1 MNEQSMR
8 WLTKIS
14 LRLRSLF
21 HRRAADAELDAEL
34 RYHLEGQIASNIA
47 AGMPPAEAR
56 RAALREFGG
65 VEELKEEC
73 RDMRKVHWLQDLTQ
87 DVRYGL
93 RMLRKAPGFTVVAIL
108 TLALG
113 IGANTAIFS
122 VVDALL
128 LRPLPYRN
136 STQLVMV
143 WEDDMAFALGEKHNV
158 VSSANF
164 VDWQA
169 QQHAFDSMAY
179 FVDDR
184 ANLAGG
190 SGPQVVTGQ
199 LTSANFFD
207 VLGVKPIL
215 GHAFVPA
222 NGTAGNDHVTVLSYG
237 LWKERYGA
245 NPAIVGSSIELD
257 GAAYTVVGVAPANF
271 DSFIAEGSLTGE
283 HAQLW
288 VPFVLLPK
296 YSDRTKVGRFLTV
309 VARLKLGVSL
319 SQAQTQM
326 NVIAARLADKY
337 PEYNRGW
344 GVNVVP
350 IREEVSGAVRS
361 ALLILLG
368 AVGFVLLIA
377 CANVAN
383 LFLSRAAG
391 RKREMAVRAALGASR
406 WRIARQLLAESV
418 LLALIGGTLG
428 VCVAIWGT
436 NALLHSIPQKLLNL
450 SAVPMDFRVLAFAAG
465 ATLLSGILFGLLP
478 SYAAAHSKIA
488 MALQEGGR
496 GSSLSRHNRAIHGAL
511 VITEIALA
519 LVLLAGAA
527 LLIESFSRLTHV
539 NPGFNADHLLTFKL
553 SLPDNK
559 YKNDSALIAFY
570 HELLDTV
577 SHLPGVRSV
586 SMESLAPFN
595 GLKNKG
601 VATDVTLPGQGA
613 LPEAQRPD
621 AAVRVVGFHYFSTM
635 GIPLVQG
642 RDFSAAELA
651 AEKHVVVINEAFAQK
666 YFHGANPIGQKIT
679 IDMKDTNVP
688 SEIVGVVGDVH
699 GADLSAAPWPTVYWP
714 YPELAYSGMTIV
726 MRTEADP
733 FALVSS
739 VRETVQG
746 MDKDEPISNV
756 ATMDQLISDSV
767 ARLRF
772 SMLLLAVFAALAMAL
787 ACIGIYGVMSYATAQ
802 RRNEIG
808 IRMALG
814 AQRGDVLRLILR
826 QGAKLAL
833 LGAAIGIMGGLLLT
847 RFLKSQLYG
856 TAATDPLTFAA
867 ATVLLVAVALAA
879 CYIPARRA
887 MQVDPLDALRYE

>member
-1 MNEQSMR
+1 MR
-8 WLTKIS
+8 PLTKIA

-21 HRRAADAELDAEL
+21 HRRAADGQLDSELHF
-34 RYHLEGQIASNIA
+34 HLEHQTAANLA
-47 AGMPPAEAR
+47 AGMSPAEAR
-56 RAALREFGG
+56 RAAIHELGG
-65 VEELKEEC
+65 VEQLKEEC
-73 RDMRKVHWLQDLTQ
+73 RDMRKVNWMPDLAQ

-93 RMLRKAPGFTVVAIL
+93 RMLRKAPGFTAVAIL

-136 STQLVMV
+136 SNQLAMV

-179 FVDDR
+179 FADDR
-184 ANLAGG
+184 ANLTGG
-190 SGPQVVTGQ
+190 NGPQVVIGQ

-215 GHAFVPA
+215 GHAFLPA
-222 NGTAGNDHVTVLSYG
+222 NGTAGNDHVAVLSYG

-245 NPAIVGSSIELD
+245 NLAIVGSSIELD

-271 DSFIAEGSLTGE
+271 DAFIAEGSLTGE

-296 YSDRTKVGRFLTV
+296 YRDRTKVGRFLTV
-309 VARLKLGVSL
+309 VARLKPGVSL
-319 SQAQTQM
+319 EQAQSQM
-326 NVIAARLADKY
+326 NVIAARLAAKY
-337 PEYNRGW
+337 PDYNRGW

-350 IREEVSGAVRS
+350 IREEVSGAVRP

-377 CANVAN
+377 CANVAS

-391 RKREMAVRAALGASR
+391 RRKEMAVRAALGASR
-406 WRIARQLLAESV
+406 WRIVRQLLSESV
-418 LLALIGGTLG
+418 LLAFLGGALG
-428 VCVAIWGT
+428 VALAIWGT
-436 NALLHSIPQKLLNL
+436 NALLHSLPQKLLDIS
-450 SAVPMDFRVLAFAAG
+450 SAPIDFRVLAFAAG
-465 ATLLSGILFGLLP
+465 ATLLSGILFGILP
-478 SYAAAHSKIA
+478 SYTAAHSEIA
-488 MALQEGGR
+488 GSLQETGR
-496 GSSLSRHNRAIHGAL
+496 GSTLNRRNRLIHSAL
-511 VITEIALA
+511 VVTEIALA
-519 LVLLAGAA
+519 LVLLAGAG

-553 SLPDNK
+553 SLPDKK
-559 YKNDSALIAFY
+559 YKDDPSLIAFY
-570 HELLDTV
+570 HELLEKL
-577 SHLPGVRSV
+577 SHVPGVRSV
-586 SMESLAPFN
+586 TMESLAPFN
-595 GLKNKG
+595 GLHNRG
-601 VATDVTLPGQGA
+601 VATDVTLPGQES

-621 AAVRVVGFHYFSTM
+621 AAVRVVGFDYFATLD
-635 GIPLVQG
+635 IPLIQG
-642 RDFSAAELA
+642 RDFSLAELA
-651 AEKHVVVINEAFAQK
+651 AQKHVVIINDAFALK

-688 SEIVGVVGDVH
+688 SEIIGIVGNIH
-699 GADLSAAPWPTVYWP
+699 GADLSVAPWPTVYWP

-726 MRTEADP
+726 MRTETDP
-733 FALVSS
+733 LALVP
-739 VRETVQG
+739 VAREIVQS
-746 MDKDEPISNV
+746 MDKDEPISKV

-767 ARLRF
+767 ARSRF
-772 SMLLLAVFAALAMAL
+772 STLLLGVFAALAMIL
-787 ACIGIYGVMSYATAQ
+787 ACIGIYGVMAYATAQ

-814 AQRGDVLRLILR
+814 AQRADVLRLILGH
-826 QGAKLAL
+826 GAKLAL
-833 LGAAIGIMGGLLLT
+833 LGGVIGLAAAFGLT
-847 RFLKSQLYG
+847 RFLSSQLYG
-856 TAATDPLTFAA
+856 TSANDPSIFAA
-867 ATVLLVAVALAA
+867 ATILLVAVALAA
-879 CYIPARRA
+879 CYIPAHRA
-887 MQVDPLDALRYE
+887 MKVDPMVALRYE